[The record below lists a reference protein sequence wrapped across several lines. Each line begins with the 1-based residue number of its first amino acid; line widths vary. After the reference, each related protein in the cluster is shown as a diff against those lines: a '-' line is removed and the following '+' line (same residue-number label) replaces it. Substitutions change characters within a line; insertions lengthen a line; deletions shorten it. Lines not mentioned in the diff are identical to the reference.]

1 MSTPTA
7 PPSLLRSLLTRTSS
21 IASPRADRGEEQS
34 SVSPLAMRSVPSFND
49 FSCGIQ
55 ADAEDT
61 EMEAATPS
69 AAGSFSP
76 FSRHSMDSTGSPSS
90 YSPGFL
96 ARRSLDLRADMK
108 SLFSSATTA
117 GPETIRTTPSVPIPP
132 ANQHK
137 SASGRS
143 QPTDQAEQRKRSAR
157 QKKIDGMEFYEWAE
171 LIRSSSL

>member
-21 IASPRADRGEEQS
+21 IASPRADRGEEQQS
-34 SVSPLAMRSVPSFND
+34 PVSPLAMRSVPSFSD

-55 ADAEDT
+55 ADAEGERPLPSYLLRRHSSVNLTTLLLLPFASDDFRCADT

-117 GPETIRTTPSVPIPP
+117 GAVTTERVPYIWVDM
-132 ANQHK
+132 
-137 SASGRS
+137 S
-143 QPTDQAEQRKRSAR
+143 
-157 QKKIDGMEFYEWAE
+157 
-171 LIRSSSL
+171 